1 MAEIAHP
8 YQDTAV
14 DAAKAAAPAR
24 KRVSF
29 SELVEAWAVRES
41 GDGAEERYQ
50 QLRSAFVHDHGE
62 ITDSYI
68 CESGPM
74 AVAVTAIPPK
84 PLERKLLR
92 LKDRIEM
99 HSETER
105 LVRTHPEVAQV
116 LHRAEVQYVSVRN
129 ALRGLSQ
136 RLLVN
141 WLFVWMRDLMLVSI
155 PNPDGTVV
163 PLTAE
168 EIEQQDKELDRIAE
182 NYEQAASR
190 EAQIVYLGG
199 MLGGVLALCAIT
211 VPVGILLAAS
221 EVPVNLTT
229 FFGCLIAGALGAL
242 VSVVT
247 RMSADKFH
255 VRHEVGRSYVQRVAA
270 FRPFIGGVFGLLVYF
285 ALQGGLITAARR
297 AGGPARPLRLLPRAR
312 VRRRLQRAAGEGGA
326 ALDGRRG
333 AAGYRAGAE
342 DRRRSTRASP
352 TRRVTPSAS
361 RRSSSSCA
369 SRRPQPARSR
379 KRASVICP
387 AAAHSAS
394 TSERARS

>member
-8 YQDTAV
+8 YQETA
-14 DAAKAAAPAR
+14 AAEAAPAAAAAQGR
-24 KRVSF
+24 RRVSF
-29 SELVEAWAVRES
+29 SELVESWAVRES
-41 GDGAEERYQ
+41 VDGAEERYQ
-50 QLRSAFVHDHGE
+50 QLRSAFVQDHGE

-99 HSETER
+99 HSETEQ
-105 LVRTHPEVAQV
+105 LVRMHPEVAQV

-141 WLFVWMRDLMLVSI
+141 WLFVWLRDLMLVSI

-163 PLTAE
+163 PLTVEDIE
-168 EIEQQDKELDRIAE
+168 EQGKELDRIAE
-182 NYEQAASR
+182 SYEQAASR

-221 EVPVNLTT
+221 DVPVNLTT
-229 FFGCLIAGALGAL
+229 FFGCVIAGALGAL

-270 FRPFIGGVFGLLVYF
+270 FRPFIGSVFGLLVHF
-285 ALQGGLITAARR
+285 ALQGGVIRQLDVPTDERDRFAFFLVLAF
-297 AGGPARPLRLLPRAR
+297 
-312 VRRRLQRAAGEGGA
+312 AAGFSER
-326 ALDGRRG
+326 LVKEVLRTTDGDG
-333 AAGYRAGAE
+333 TATTPAPKPDAE
-342 DRRRSTRASP
+342 AP
-352 TRRVTPSAS
+352 AP
-361 RRSSSSCA
+361 
-369 SRRPQPARSR
+369 PQPGA
-379 KRASVICP
+379 
-387 AAAHSAS
+387 
-394 TSERARS
+394 

>member
-8 YQDTAV
+8 YEDSAA
-14 DAAKAAAPAR
+14 DAAVASAPAR
-24 KRVSF
+24 RRVSF
-29 SELVEAWAVRES
+29 SELVDAWALREETP
-41 GDGAEERYQ
+41 AREERYQ
-50 QLRSAFVHDHGE
+50 ELRAAFVHDHGE
-62 ITDSYI
+62 ITDAYI

-74 AVAVTAIPPK
+74 AVALTAVRAGK
-84 PLERKLLR
+84 LEQRILR
-92 LKDRIEM
+92 SKDRIEM
-99 HSETER
+99 YSETER
-105 LVRTHPEVAQV
+105 LVRMHPEVAQV

-155 PNPDGTVV
+155 PNADGTVV

-168 EIEQQDKELDRIAE
+168 EIDAQGKELDRIEAR
-182 NYEQAASR
+182 YEQAASR

-199 MLGGVLALCAIT
+199 MLGGVLALCAVA

-221 EVPVNLTT
+221 GAPVNLTT

-285 ALQGGLITAARR
+285 ALQGGVIRQLDVPTDDRDRFAFFLVLAF
-297 AGGPARPLRLLPRAR
+297 
-312 VRRRLQRAAGEGGA
+312 AAGFSER
-326 ALDGRRG
+326 LVK
-333 AAGYRAGAE
+333 E
-342 DRRRSTRASP
+342 VLRSTNGEE
-352 TRRVTPSAS
+352 
-361 RRSSSSCA
+361 
-369 SRRPQPARSR
+369 
-379 KRASVICP
+379 
-387 AAAHSAS
+387 AAATTPAPKSDA
-394 TSERARS
+394 AAPAPPPPGG

>member
-8 YQDTAV
+8 YQDAAAAAQP
-14 DAAKAAAPAR
+14 AAKATAPR
-24 KRVSF
+24 RVSF
-29 SELVEAWAVRES
+29 SELVDAWAVRES
-41 GDGAEERYQ
+41 GSAAEERYQ
-50 QLRSAFVHDHGE
+50 ELRAAFVHVHGE

-74 AVAVTAIPPK
+74 AVAVTSIPPK
-84 PLERKLLR
+84 SLERKLLR
-92 LKDRIEM
+92 FKDRIEM
-99 HSETER
+99 YSETER
-105 LVRTHPEVAQV
+105 LVRMHPEVAQV

-141 WLFVWMRDLMLVSI
+141 WLFVWLRDLMLVSI

-163 PLTAE
+163 PLSAK
-168 EIEQQDKELDRIAE
+168 EIEAQEKELDRIE
-182 NYEQAASR
+182 ERYEQAASR

-199 MLGGVLALCAIT
+199 MLGGVLALCAVT
-211 VPVGILLAAS
+211 VPVGLLLAAS
-221 EVPVNLTT
+221 DVPVNLTT

-285 ALQGGLITAARR
+285 ALQGGVIRQLDVPPDDRDRFAFFLVLAFAAGFSERLVKEVLR
-297 AGGPARPLRLLPRAR
+297 STDGPEKPAATPPEPKDGAAAPVPARPDA
-312 VRRRLQRAAGEGGA
+312 
-326 ALDGRRG
+326 
-333 AAGYRAGAE
+333 
-342 DRRRSTRASP
+342 
-352 TRRVTPSAS
+352 
-361 RRSSSSCA
+361 
-369 SRRPQPARSR
+369 
-379 KRASVICP
+379 
-387 AAAHSAS
+387 
-394 TSERARS
+394 